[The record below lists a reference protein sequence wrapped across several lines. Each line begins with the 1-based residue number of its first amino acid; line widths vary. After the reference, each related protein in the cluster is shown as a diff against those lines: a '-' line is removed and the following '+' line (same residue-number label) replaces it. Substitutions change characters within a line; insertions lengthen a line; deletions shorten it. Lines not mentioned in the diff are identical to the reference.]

1 MAVTDVRGALALALP
16 PARVQRLRQIQAGA
30 AELRLPTYVVGGFA
44 RDLLLGRAPGDYD
57 LVVQAANEADA
68 GAGPRLAG
76 ALARQWG
83 GEVTTHRAFGTATW
97 FHPGQE
103 SIDFATART
112 ETYARPGALPEV
124 TPAVSILADLSRR
137 DFTLNAL
144 AFRVDGEGYGD
155 VLDPYQGQDDLA
167 ARRVR
172 VLHSLSFEQDPT
184 RIFRGVRYEQRLGF
198 KLSPETLN
206 LISPALPH
214 IAAVSGERVRREL
227 ELIFAEPQAAAMLA
241 RLAELGVLAAV
252 HPALAWN
259 AESARLA
266 AALSSLPL
274 AAWKLDEKL
283 GRDSAYLALLLS
295 RADQAAAAQA
305 LERLAVPRDLQSA
318 VLGALAL
325 RLATARAS
333 EAVDVLDR
341 LSAGAVAAAAVLRP
355 ELRATL
361 EQYLARWRFVRPAL
375 TGDDLVALGLTP
387 GPEFK
392 RWLEHLRAEHL
403 DGAELDR
410 ASELALVRQWAGL
423 DRAGLDQAGIEQ
435 TGEEQTRD

>member
-16 PARVQRLRQIQAGA
+16 PARVLRLRQIQAGA

-44 RDLLLGRAPGDYD
+44 RDLLLGRPPGDFD
-57 LVVQAANEADA
+57 LVVQAADEADA

-144 AFRVDGEGYGD
+144 AFRVDGEGFGD

-172 VLHSLSFEQDPT
+172 VLHGLSFQQDPT
-184 RIFRGVRYEQRLGF
+184 RIFRAVRYEQRLGF
-198 KLSPETLN
+198 KISPESLN

-227 ELIFAEPQAAAMLA
+227 ELIFAEPLAAAMLA
-241 RLAELGVLAAV
+241 RLAELGVLAAI
-252 HPALAWN
+252 HPAVAWN
-259 AESARLA
+259 ADLARRA
-266 AALSSLPL
+266 AVLSSLPL
-274 AAWKLDEKL
+274 TAWMLDEQL
-283 GRDSAYLALLLS
+283 VRDACYLALLLS
-295 RADQAAAAQA
+295 SADQAAAANA
-305 LERLAVPRDLQSA
+305 LERLAAPRGLQSA
-318 VLGALAL
+318 VMGAFGL
-325 RLATARAS
+325 RLATPRAS
-333 EAVDVLDR
+333 EAVVVLDR

-361 EQYLARWRFVRPAL
+361 EQYLAHWRFVRPAL
-375 TGDDLVALGLTP
+375 SGDDLVALGLTP
-387 GPEFK
+387 SPQFK
-392 RWLEHLRAEHL
+392 LWLWQLRAARL
-403 DGAELDR
+403 DGAKLDR
-410 ASELALVRQWAGL
+410 AGELALVRQWAGL
-423 DRAGLDQAGIEQ
+423 DRAGIERAGQ
-435 TGEEQTRD
+435 EQTRD